1 MKDYVAP
8 WTSFLSKNDIAKNKM
23 GNIHCKKLMKLENSL
38 KYFIVS
44 WPGSGPRNKVSF
56 NHIYW

>member
-8 WTSFLSKNDIAKNKM
+8 WTSFLETINQYGKMEKNDTAKNKM
-23 GNIHCKKLMKLENSL
+23 GNIHRKKLMKLENSL

-44 WPGSGPRNKVSF
+44 
-56 NHIYW
+56 